1 MTDSVLVWI
10 IYISIAA
17 IIGSMI
23 GFVVCAVLSAAKR
36 FDDQIDQNPLE
47 PQIKPTRLFTVGC
60 IVKWNGELFEIKR
73 MTVGENN
80 QTDAI
85 IKNDR
90 AMLCV
95 PIDDLEAV
103 EE

>member
-17 IIGSMI
+17 IIGSVV
-23 GFVVCAVLSAAKR
+23 GFAVCAVLSAAKR

-47 PQIKPTRLFTVGC
+47 PQSKPTRLLTVGC
-60 IVKWNGELFEIKR
+60 TVKWNGELFEIKK
-73 MTVGENN
+73 MTVGEDN

-90 AMLCV
+90 AMLRV
-95 PIDDLEAV
+95 PIDDLEA
-103 EE
+103 EK

>member
-1 MTDSVLVWI
+1 MTNFFGFWGFYLI
-10 IYISIAA
+10 IGA
-17 IIGSMI
+17 IIGAFI
-23 GFVVCAVLSAAKR
+23 GFTAHAVLSAAKR

-47 PQIKPTRLFTVGC
+47 PQSKPTRLLTVGC
-60 IVKWNGELFEIKR
+60 IVKWNGELFEVKK

-95 PIDDLEAV
+95 PVDDLEA
-103 EE
+103 EK